1 MTVDKVRR
9 ELTREDDSNLKS
21 YKHYAQESRYNIRGQ
36 LQLTT
41 DKQGLTRKDDDGNS
55 VIRRIA
61 ERCRGLLSV

>member
-1 MTVDKVRR
+1 MTVVEARR
-9 ELTREDDSNLKS
+9 ELTREDSNLKS
-21 YKHYAQESRYNIRGQ
+21 CKHYEQESEYNIRGQ
-36 LQLTT
+36 LRLTT

>member
-9 ELTREDDSNLKS
+9 ELTREDNSNLKS
-21 YKHYAQESRYNIRGQ
+21 YKHYPQESRYNIRGQ